1 MSAADTAPVTEGA
14 APAAPTAT
22 ATPTDV
28 APAAASDADAAT
40 DARWLART
48 VELAVENV
56 AAGGGP
62 FGALIVRGGELVA
75 EGQNRVTANLD
86 PTAHAEVVA
95 IRAACQV
102 VGDFSLAGAT
112 LYTSCEPCPLCLSA
126 ALWARVDRVVYA
138 ADRHDAARGGF
149 DDLEFYEL
157 FGRDR
162 STWELPVV
170 AARTDDATAPFDAWL
185 AHDHRTDY

>member
-1 MSAADTAPVTEGA
+1 MSAPD
-14 APAAPTAT
+14 
-22 ATPTDV
+22 
-28 APAAASDADAAT
+28 DAH
-40 DARWLART
+40 WLARAI
-48 VELAVENV
+48 ELATLNV
-56 AAGGGP
+56 ADGGGP
-62 FGALIVRGGELVA
+62 FGAVVVRDGHAVA

-112 LYTSCEPCPLCLSA
+112 LYASCEPCPLCLSA

-149 DDLEFYEL
+149 DDREFYEL
-157 FGRDR
+157 FTRDR
-162 STWELPVV
+162 DTWHIEIEAIRPDN
-170 AARTDDATAPFDAWL
+170 APAPFDAWL
-185 AHDHRTDY
+185 EHEHRTDY